1 MKREKREPF
10 PLAHPPEKL
19 LRVRRAH
26 FVGVLFLLGCA
37 TVLAQEQKVS
47 VSVVTTDKG
56 PMIKI
61 SNMDSLPVEA
71 FLVTAD
77 DNEGRTR
84 LTRIYYD
91 VHSSYRQSQGLKEIF
106 PPIPPGTSKQVPL
119 PHLVGKELPDSILR
133 AVVFSNGM
141 TLGDEPWV
149 NELLQQRSIL
159 ADRLREIT
167 GILQYIS
174 DKQLPRDEAITLL
187 RQARD
192 ERKQAALA
200 AGATPEEQARHDQ
213 VFLMAL
219 MNLGGEPRP
228 TETTREV
235 MTEVDSLKRIGA
247 LIRIYSAWLAD
258 IQNANPP
265 ISGSGGPSR
274 K

>member
-1 MKREKREPF
+1 MR
-10 PLAHPPEKL
+10 
-19 LRVRRAH
+19 RVH
-26 FVGVLFLLGCA
+26 FLGVLLLLGCA
-37 TVLAQEQKVS
+37 TVLAQDQKVS
-47 VSVVTTDKG
+47 LSVVTTDKG
-56 PMIKI
+56 PMINI

-91 VHSSYRQSQGLKEIF
+91 VHFSYQQSQRMREIF
-106 PPIPPGTSKQVPL
+106 PQIPPGTSKQVPL
-119 PHLVGKELPDSILR
+119 PHLVGKELPVSILR

-149 NELLQQRSIL
+149 NELLQQRGIL
-159 ADRLREIT
+159 ADRLREVT

-174 DKQLPRDEAITLL
+174 DRKLPRDEAITLL

-192 ERKQAALA
+192 GRKQAVLA
-200 AGATPEEQARHDQ
+200 TGATPEEQARHDQ

-219 MNLGGEPRP
+219 LNLGGEPRP
-228 TETTREV
+228 TQKTPEV
-235 MTEVDSLKRIGA
+235 MTEDDSLKRIGA

-258 IQNANPP
+258 IQHANPP
-265 ISGSGGPSR
+265 LSGSGGPSR